1 MGNSIV
7 EGAKIAED
15 KKHTISHANTAFLGL
30 DIEVDHLLTKMEK
43 DNLPAEIQKL
53 CSGMQVYKVRYVPSD
68 MSQEEYNSVPFDD
81 ENLNTTSLV
90 ATDIRKGTDRV
101 KRQITTCSNN
111 KEKCTYNRNWGRTCR
126 WLICGRVENPDHFRG
141 CADLINQADQ
151 EIAHTF
157 RAVETNALHVASAVR
172 RCTFCCED
180 RDTNRDSCKCSKI
193 VDRNSFN
200 RCQLKNDCGMGLTK
214 S

>member
-1 MGNSIV
+1 MQAVLNHDKKYCEVSSLSDSFQPNSIV

-15 KKHTISHANTAFLGL
+15 EKHTISHANTAFLGL

-53 CSGMQVYKVRYVPSD
+53 CSGMQVYKVRYVPTD

-90 ATDIRKGTDRV
+90 AADIRKGTDRV

-111 KEKCTYNRNWGRTCR
+111 KVTSPSRM
-126 WLICGRVENPDHFRG
+126 LF
-141 CADLINQADQ
+141 
-151 EIAHTF
+151 
-157 RAVETNALHVASAVR
+157 
-172 RCTFCCED
+172 
-180 RDTNRDSCKCSKI
+180 
-193 VDRNSFN
+193 
-200 RCQLKNDCGMGLTK
+200 LKYIF
-214 S
+214 